1 MKLKKKIFRQNLSEQ
16 IKLPNQQDLIQQVN
30 KWEQVS
36 INKIQQTAEKNRQFI
51 LKQMNKGFEKIDID
65 LNHLTNQI
73 KEIRQESDFNELN
86 LIDLR
91 NKLGRLQTKLNNL
104 SNISLKEDNSSSSI
118 INRIYVDIGHRKL
131 TDF

>member
-73 KEIRQESDFNELN
+73 KEIRQESDFNESN

-118 INRIYVDIGHRKL
+118 INRIYVDIEHRQL

>member
-65 LNHLTNQI
+65 LNHLTNEI
-73 KEIRQESDFNELN
+73 KEIRQERDFNELN
-86 LIDLR
+86 LIVLR

-118 INRIYVDIGHRKL
+118 INRIYVDIEHRQL

>member
-1 MKLKKKIFRQNLSEQ
+1 
-16 IKLPNQQDLIQQVN
+16 
-30 KWEQVS
+30 
-36 INKIQQTAEKNRQFI
+36 
-51 LKQMNKGFEKIDID
+51 MNKGFEKIDID

-73 KEIRQESDFNELN
+73 KEIRQESDFNESN